1 MSNPDPSQAPDDSNP
16 QSGRTVLRELHGG
29 KVNALT
35 DVLVRHP
42 KHWLPTYLRLK
53 TPYLG
58 DAQEHARLDAQHAA
72 IGLMLGGLFPE
83 RVRSIVEATLERSS
97 GTPKPTILDIGTGS
111 GAWAIAM
118 ARQFPD
124 ADVVGVDLV
133 PVNPSSLHREQPHN
147 CRFEICNANAE
158 LDRYPSGAFNIIHI
172 RLMLQGVKDYHE
184 LFRQCHRIL
193 RPGGMLLVLEAAFA
207 TFDANKDRIRAEKPE
222 DPGFTWFNR
231 LLSTVGEATKSR
243 NPSFEEVERVQEI
256 LSGMSADLWESV
268 SGYSIFL
275 PVGPWVTDPIERQA
289 GDLMRTSAIRIA
301 IAGGPTLIS
310 FGVAPTEVDHWA
322 EQVEA
327 ELMGG
332 KVRQYVK

>member
-1 MSNPDPSQAPDDSNP
+1 MSTPDPSQAPDDSNP
-16 QSGRTVLRELHGG
+16 QSGQTVLRELHGG

-35 DVLVRHP
+35 DA
-42 KHWLPTYLRLK
+42 YLG
-53 TPYLG
+53 TG

-97 GTPKPTILDIGTGS
+97 GNPNPIILDIGTGS

-118 ARQFPD
+118 AKQFPD
-124 ADVVGVDLV
+124 ADVVGLDLV
-133 PVNPSSLHREQPHN
+133 PVNPSSEQPHN
-147 CRFEICNANAE
+147 CRFEICNVNAE
-158 LDRYPSGAFNIIHI
+158 LDRYPSDAFNIVHI

-184 LFRQCHRIL
+184 LFRQVHRIL
-193 RPGGMLLVLEAAFA
+193 RPGGIMLVLEAAFA
-207 TFDANKDRIRAEKPE
+207 TFDVNKERIRAEKPQ
-222 DPGFTWFNR
+222 DP
-231 LLSTVGEATKSR
+231 SR
-243 NPSFEEVERVQEI
+243 NPSFAGVEKVHDL
-256 LSGMSADLWESV
+256 LSGMSADLWERV
-268 SGYSIFL
+268 SGYSFFL

-289 GDLMRTSAIRIA
+289 GDLMRTSALRIA

-310 FGVAPTEVDHWA
+310 FGIAPKEVDYWA

-332 KVRQYVK
+332 KVRQYVKITLIKSTA

>member
-1 MSNPDPSQAPDDSNP
+1 MSNPDPSQAPDDLNP
-16 QSGRTVLRELHGG
+16 QSGQTVLRELHGG

-35 DVLVRHP
+35 DA
-42 KHWLPTYLRLK
+42 YLG
-53 TPYLG
+53 TG

-83 RVRSIVEATLERSS
+83 QVRSIVEATLERSS
-97 GTPKPTILDIGTGS
+97 GTPKPTILDIGSGS

-118 ARQFPD
+118 ARQFGD

-133 PVNPSSLHREQPHN
+133 PVNPSSEQPHN

-158 LDRYPSGAFNIIHI
+158 LDRYPSDAFNIVHI

-193 RPGGMLLVLEAAFA
+193 RPGGVLLVLEAAFA
-207 TFDANKDRIRAEKPE
+207 AFDANKDRIRAEKPE
-222 DPGFTWFNR
+222 DPHGGRSNQT
-231 LLSTVGEATKSR
+231 
-243 NPSFEEVERVQEI
+243 
-256 LSGMSADLWESV
+256 
-268 SGYSIFL
+268 
-275 PVGPWVTDPIERQA
+275 IERQA

-310 FGVAPTEVDHWA
+310 FGVAPTEVNHWA

-332 KVRQYVK
+332 KVWQYVKLYPTWAVKKASG